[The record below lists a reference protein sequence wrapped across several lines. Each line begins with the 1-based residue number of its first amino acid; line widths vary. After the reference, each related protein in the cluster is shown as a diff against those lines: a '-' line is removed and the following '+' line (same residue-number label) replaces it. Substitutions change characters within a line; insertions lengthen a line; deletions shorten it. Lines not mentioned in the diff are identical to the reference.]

1 MAKARKA
8 VQDDGAQQQVIK
20 TQHGRGYRFVAEVSM
35 PADGSLRVV
44 VSRSEDRGA
53 WFGQTFPPYRQS
65 RLLAV
70 LGVFLVVVSAAVV
83 WQRSFSPSL
92 RLELLLSQ
100 QHGAGLK
107 GPSTRAEQSRLQFLS
122 TDSRAAL
129 DYLLRGWDSF
139 HLLTPQTNGQARRMF
154 QHAIEVDSSYA
165 AAYASLGWTYVIEW
179 VWFWSEDPNGLEQA
193 LRLAQKA
200 ITLNAACPYAHTL
213 LADVYLLQKRHARA
227 IAEVKRAI
235 ALDPACAQC
244 SVSLAR
250 ILTFAGRPQEA
261 VGLVERAMR
270 LDPAFAAYYAA
281 DSGHAYRLLGRYEV
295 AIAELKRALL
305 HNPNLFFAR
314 TNLALVYNELG
325 RQEEARTEL
334 AKGLRF
340 TPYASLQRAQQ
351 MMPYT
356 DQAKVDQLLTVLRQ
370 AGVG

>member
-1 MAKARKA
+1 
-8 VQDDGAQQQVIK
+8 
-20 TQHGRGYRFVAEVSM
+20 
-35 PADGSLRVV
+35 
-44 VSRSEDRGA
+44 
-53 WFGQTFPPYRQS
+53 
-65 RLLAV
+65 
-70 LGVFLVVVSAAVV
+70 VVSATVV

-92 RLELLLSQ
+92 RLGLLLSQ
-100 QHGAGLK
+100 RHEARLK
-107 GPSTRAEQSRLQFLS
+107 GPS
-122 TDSRAAL
+122 SRAAL

-165 AAYASLGWTYVIEW
+165 AAYASLGWTYVVEW
-179 VWFWSEDPNGLEQA
+179 VWFWSEDPHGLEQA
-193 LRLAQKA
+193 LHLAQKA
-200 ITLNAACPYAHTL
+200 VTLNAACPYAHTL

-261 VGLVERAMR
+261 IGLVERAMR

-295 AIAELKRALL
+295 ASAEPKRALL

-325 RQEEARTEL
+325 RKEEARAEL

-356 DQAKVDQLLTVLRQ
+356 DQAKVEQLLTVLHQ